1 MSTQT
6 LPMKPIEMIAQGLQ
20 GLVHEAAET
29 AARRVKEEIREEFGP
44 RFDRMDARL
53 DGMEVRLDRMDSRLD
68 RMDSRLDRMDNRLD
82 GMEARLDGMDTRLD
96 RMDTRLERQDG
107 TLRMVWKQVK
117 GNGKLPIDDPLP

>member
-29 AARRVKEEIREEFGP
+29 AARKVREEIREEFGP
-44 RFDRMDARL
+44 RFDRVDARLDRMDTRLDGMDKRL
-53 DGMEVRLDRMDSRLD
+53 DGMES
-68 RMDSRLDRMDNRLD
+68 
-82 GMEARLDGMDTRLD
+82 RLDGMDTRLD
-96 RMDTRLERQDG
+96 RQDE

-117 GNGKLPIDDPLP
+117 GNGKLPIDDPPP

>member
-1 MSTQT
+1 MSTST
-6 LPMKPIEMIAQGLQ
+6 SPMKPIEMIAQGLQ

-29 AARRVKEEIREEFGP
+29 AAQKVKEEIRKEFGP

-53 DGMEVRLDRMDSRLD
+53 DRMD
-68 RMDSRLDRMDNRLD
+68 
-82 GMEARLDGMDTRLD
+82 ARLDGMDARLDGMDGRLGRMDIRLD
-96 RMDTRLERQDG
+96 RQDE

>member
-1 MSTQT
+1 MSTST
-6 LPMKPIEMIAQGLQ
+6 SPMKPIEMIAQGLQ

-29 AARRVKEEIREEFGP
+29 AAQKVKEELRKEFGP

-53 DGMEVRLDRMDSRLD
+53 DGMDARLDRMD
-68 RMDSRLDRMDNRLD
+68 
-82 GMEARLDGMDTRLD
+82 ARLDGMDRRLDGMDGRLGRMDIRLD
-96 RMDTRLERQDG
+96 RQDE

>member
-6 LPMKPIEMIAQGLQ
+6 LSMKPMEMIAQGLQ
-20 GLVHEAAET
+20 SLVHEAAET
-29 AARRVKEEIREEFGP
+29 AAQKVKEELRKEFEP

-53 DGMEVRLDRMDSRLD
+53 D
-68 RMDSRLDRMDNRLD
+68 
-82 GMEARLDGMDTRLD
+82 
-96 RMDTRLERQDG
+96 RQDD